1 MELFPL
7 TLGPESKIKKVNL
20 LLAILGV
27 PLKSCNAE
35 KVK

>member
-1 MELFPL
+1 M
-7 TLGPESKIKKVNL
+7 TLGPECKIKKVNL

-27 PLKSCNAE
+27 PLESCNAE